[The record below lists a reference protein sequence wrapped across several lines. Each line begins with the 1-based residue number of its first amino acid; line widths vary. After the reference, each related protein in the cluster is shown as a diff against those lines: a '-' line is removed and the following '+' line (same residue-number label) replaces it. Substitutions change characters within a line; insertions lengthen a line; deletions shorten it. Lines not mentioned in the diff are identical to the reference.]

1 MIEELAAIRKQI
13 SELEEQEAEL
23 VNAIIGKVGH
33 SGICSKTYELD
44 GSKFTIETRENVTL
58 DKNKLN
64 AVWNERMPINRAYAY
79 TLRKADFD
87 AVMEVGTPE
96 QKKFLADIVTI
107 KAGKPSLKL
116 K

>member
-1 MIEELAAIRKQI
+1 MLEKLAQVRQEMADLQIEEAAWIEK
-13 SELEEQEAEL
+13 
-23 VNAIIGKVGH
+23 IIEKVGH
-33 SGICSKTYELD
+33 SGVCSKTYELD
-44 GSKFTIETRENVTL
+44 GQKFTIETRENVTL

-87 AVMEVGTPE
+87 AVMEMGTPE
-96 QKKFLADIVTI
+96 QKKFLAEIVTI
-107 KAGKPSLKL
+107 KPGKPALKL